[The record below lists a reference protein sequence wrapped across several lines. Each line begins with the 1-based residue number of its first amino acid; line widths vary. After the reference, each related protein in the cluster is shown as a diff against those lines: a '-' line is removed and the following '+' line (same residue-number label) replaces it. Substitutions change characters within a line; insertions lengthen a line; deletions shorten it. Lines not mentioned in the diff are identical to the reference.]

1 MLHECGPSIM
11 PETSRQMNDLRTL
24 DLRTASRFATI
35 ALGHVTREQPNVLA
49 SPRTVHPIFFGSFD
63 WHSCVHSYWLLATL
77 YRLFPKL
84 PERAEIAALFAD
96 ALTAEKVTG
105 ELAHLERA
113 TARGF
118 ERPYGWAWLLMLQA
132 ELKRHKGR
140 EGKAW
145 SAALKPLAVLFAT
158 RLREHLPKLTYP
170 VRSGVH
176 SSTAFAL
183 ALAYEY
189 ASAHDK
195 TLAAL
200 IRKTA
205 RAWYANDRDCQ
216 AWEPSGEDFLSPAL
230 TEAECMRRILP
241 QREFR
246 RWFDA
251 FLPRL
256 AKGQPKTLF
265 KPAFVSDR
273 KDGRIVHLDGVNLS
287 RAWCWRAIAASRS
300 AGDPLRKIATKAADD
315 HLAASLP
322 QVSGDY
328 MGEHW
333 LATFALLALLA
344 PSGKDLAQ

>member
-1 MLHECGPSIM
+1 MSSSI
-11 PETSRQMNDLRTL
+11 RAIL
-24 DLRTASRFATI
+24 DPATASRFAQI

-49 SPRTVHPIFFGSFD
+49 SPRTAHPIFFGSFD

-84 PERAEIAALFAD
+84 PERADIAMLFAD
-96 ALTAEKVTG
+96 ALTAEKIKG
-105 ELAHLERA
+105 ELAYLERA

-132 ELKRHKGR
+132 ELKRHKSR
-140 EGKAW
+140 EGKSWA
-145 SAALKPLAVLFAT
+145 STLKPLAGLFAT
-158 RLREHLPKLTYP
+158 RFREHLPKLTYP

-189 ASAHDK
+189 ARAHDK
-195 TLAAL
+195 KLASL
-200 IRKTA
+200 IVKTA
-205 RAWYANDRDCQ
+205 RSWYANDRDCQ

-230 TEAECMRRILP
+230 TEAECMRRVLSP
-241 QREFR
+241 RDFA

-256 AKGQPKTLF
+256 AKREPKTLF

-287 RAWCWRAIAASRS
+287 RAWCWRAIAASRPPR
-300 AGDPLRKIATKAADD
+300 DPLRKIATKAAAD
-315 HLAASLP
+315 HLAASFP
-322 QVSGDY
+322 HVSGDY

-344 PSGKDLAQ
+344 PSGKELAL

>member
-1 MLHECGPSIM
+1 M
-11 PETSRQMNDLRTL
+11 
-24 DLRTASRFATI
+24 ASRFAKI
-35 ALGHVTREQPNVLA
+35 ALGHVTREQPNVIA
-49 SPRTVHPIFFGSFD
+49 HVSPRTVHPIFFGSYD

-77 YRLFPKL
+77 YRLFPDL
-84 PERAEIAALFAD
+84 PQRGEIASLFAD
-96 ALTAEKVTG
+96 ALTPNKVKG
-105 ELAHLERA
+105 ELAYLERA
-113 TARGF
+113 TALGF

-140 EGKAW
+140 EGRAW
-145 SAALKPLAVLFAT
+145 APALKPLATLFAT
-158 RLREHLPKLTYP
+158 RFRRHLPKATYP
-170 VRSGVH
+170 VRSGMH

-189 ASAHDK
+189 ASTSDK
-195 TLAAL
+195 GLTDL

-205 RAWYANDRDCQ
+205 RAWYTRDRDCQ

-230 TEAECMRRILP
+230 VEAECMRRILGP
-241 QREFR
+241 LEFEH
-246 RWFDA
+246 WFEG

-256 AKGQPKTLF
+256 AKGEPKTLF

-273 KDGRIVHLDGVNLS
+273 SDGRIGHLDGLNLS
-287 RAWCWRAIAASRS
+287 RAWCWRSIAAALPKR
-300 AGDPLRKIATKAADD
+300 DPLRKRAIQTADD

-322 QVSGDY
+322 HVSGDY

-344 PSGKDLAQ
+344 AQEGFALSAHKRLPQRHRLR

>member
-1 MLHECGPSIM
+1 MSSSSEA
-11 PETSRQMNDLRTL
+11 TL
-24 DLRTASRFATI
+24 DLATASRFAAI
-35 ALGHVTREQPNVLA
+35 ALSHVTREQPNVIA
-49 SPRTVHPIFFGSFD
+49 HVSPRSVHAIFYGSLD

-84 PERAEIAALFAD
+84 PQRDAIAALFTD
-96 ALTAEKVTG
+96 ALTAGKV
-105 ELAHLERA
+105 EVERSYLERA

-132 ELKRHKGR
+132 ELKRHDGK

-145 SAALKPLAVLFAT
+145 ASALKPLATLFAA
-158 RLREHLPKLTYP
+158 RFRQHLPKLTYP

-195 TLAAL
+195 PLAQL
-200 IRKTA
+200 IRKKA
-205 RAWYANDRDCQ
+205 CAWYAGDRDCQ

-241 QREFR
+241 PREFP
-246 RWFDA
+246 RWFSG

-256 AKGQPKTLF
+256 AKGEPATLF
-265 KPAFVSDR
+265 NPAIVSDR
-273 KDGRIVHLDGVNLS
+273 SDLRIVHLDGVNLS
-287 RAWCWRAIAASRS
+287 RAWCWRNIAAALPTRS
-300 AGDPLRKIATKAADD
+300 PLRKVALQAADD
-315 HLAASLP
+315 HLTASLP
-322 QVSGDY
+322 HVSGDY
-328 MGEHW
+328 TGEHW

-344 PSGKDLAQ
+344 GD

>member
-1 MLHECGPSIM
+1 MSSSSKP
-11 PETSRQMNDLRTL
+11 TL
-24 DLRTASRFATI
+24 DLATASTFARI
-35 ALGHVTREQPNVLA
+35 ALGHVTREQPNVIA
-49 SPRTVHPIFFGSFD
+49 HVSPKSVHPIFFGSYD

-84 PERAEIAALFAD
+84 PERKQIATMFAD
-96 ALTAEKVTG
+96 ALTIDKVKG

-132 ELKRHKGR
+132 ELQRHKTRDGR
-140 EGKAW
+140 GWA
-145 SAALKPLAVLFAT
+145 SALKPLAALLAT
-158 RLREHLPKLTYP
+158 RFREHLPKATYP

-189 ASAHDK
+189 ANASDK
-195 TLAAL
+195 TLAEL

-230 TEAECMRRILP
+230 TEAECMRRILNA
-241 QREFR
+241 RDFD
-246 RWFDA
+246 RWFA
-251 FLPRL
+251 GFLPRL
-256 AKGQPKTLF
+256 AKGDPATLF
-265 KPAFVSDR
+265 KPAVVSDR

-287 RAWCWRAIAASRS
+287 RAWCWRNIASSRP
-300 AGDPLRKIATKAADD
+300 AHDPLRKIATKAADD

-322 QVSGDY
+322 HVTGDY

-333 LATFALLALLA
+333 LASFALLALLA
-344 PSGKDLAQ
+344 PPGRELAE

>member
-1 MLHECGPSIM
+1 M
-11 PETSRQMNDLRTL
+11 
-24 DLRTASRFATI
+24 AARFAKI
-35 ALGHVTREQPNVLA
+35 ALGHVTREQPNVIA
-49 SPRTVHPIFFGSFD
+49 QVPPKSVHPIFFGSYD

-84 PERAEIAALFAD
+84 PQRGEIAELFAD
-96 ALTAEKVTG
+96 ALTAEKVKG
-105 ELAHLERA
+105 ELAYLERA

-132 ELKRHKGR
+132 ELERHKGG

-145 SAALKPLAVLFAT
+145 ASALRPLANLFAT
-158 RLREHLPKLTYP
+158 RFREHLPKATYP

-189 ASAHDK
+189 ASASDK
-195 TLAAL
+195 KLAEL
-200 IRKTA
+200 IRKKA
-205 RAWYANDRDCQ
+205 RPWYAGDRDCQ

-230 TEAECMRRILP
+230 TEAECMRRILTP
-241 QREFR
+241 REFQ
-246 RWFDA
+246 RWFDG

-256 AKGQPKTLF
+256 AKGEPATLF
-265 KPAFVSDR
+265 KPAIVSDR
-273 KDGRIVHLDGVNLS
+273 SDGRIVHLDGVNLS
-287 RAWCWRAIAASRS
+287 RTGCWRNIAVSLPAR
-300 AGDPLRKIATKAADD
+300 DPRRKRAAQAADD

-322 QVSGDY
+322 HVSGDY

-333 LATFALLALLA
+333 LASFALLALLA
-344 PSGKDLAQ
+344 PSGKELAD

>member
-1 MLHECGPSIM
+1 MSHK
-11 PETSRQMNDLRTL
+11 L
-24 DLRTASRFATI
+24 DIGAAARFAAI
-35 ALGHVTREQPNVLA
+35 ALSHVTREQPNVIA
-49 SPRTVHPIFFGSFD
+49 HVSPRSVHPIFFGSYD

-84 PERAEIAALFAD
+84 PQRREIAALFAD
-96 ALTAEKVTG
+96 ALTAEKVRG
-105 ELAHLERA
+105 ERAYLERA

-132 ELKRHKGR
+132 EFVRHEGR

-145 SAALKPLAVLFAT
+145 APALEPLAALFAT
-158 RLREHLPKLTYP
+158 RFREHLPKATYP

-183 ALAYEY
+183 VLAHEY
-189 ASAHDK
+189 ASARDK
-195 TLAAL
+195 ELAEL
-200 IRKTA
+200 IRNKA

-241 QREFR
+241 PREFKP
-246 RWFDA
+246 WFDE

-256 AKGQPKTLF
+256 SKREPATLF
-265 KPAFVSDR
+265 RPAVVSDR
-273 KDGRIVHLDGVNLS
+273 SDGRIVHLDGVNLS
-287 RAWCWRAIAASRS
+287 RAWCWRSIAAALPARD
-300 AGDPLRKIATKAADD
+300 ARRKPALQAAED

-322 QVSGDY
+322 HVSGDY

-333 LATFALLALLA
+333 LASFALLALLA
-344 PSGKDLAQ
+344 PTGKELAE